1 MVKLERNVNIKLSE
15 TLHDELNEIAKKN
28 KIKVSTLIRY
38 FIDSGI
44 KQLKNGETIEIQE
57 IVSISLKNNK

>member
-15 TLHDELNEIAKKN
+15 VLHEELNKIAKEN
-28 KIKVSTLIRY
+28 KIKVATLIRY